1 MAFVCCWLFE
11 SCAEPETS
19 EEMATSGPTTTLGSE
34 NIGDGSNGLVDK
46 YFYDFDHDFKQRSRF
61 YNFVRLFAKDE
72 WKPPVEAINTAD
84 LVHNFPPKMASYSD

>member
-46 YFYDFDHDFKQRSRF
+46 YFYDFDDAINATFFMYGGSRF
-61 YNFVRLFAKDE
+61 EYTYD
-72 WKPPVEAINTAD
+72 
-84 LVHNFPPKMASYSD
+84 